1 MATPVLSAGIVVTD
15 RLPAPRRYLLL
26 RAYRNWGFPK
36 GLVEAGETPF
46 AAAQRETREETGL
59 ASLTFPCGEVYQET
73 PPYSGGKI
81 ARYYLG
87 VASTTAVT
95 LPVNPAL
102 GRPEHH
108 AFRWVTYEEGRRLLT
123 PRLQAI
129 LGWAHAT
136 MDGAAVS

>member
-1 MATPVLSAGIVVTD
+1 MRPLALSAGIVVVD

-36 GLVEAGETPF
+36 GLPEPGEAPF

-59 ASLTFPCGEVYQET
+59 ASLAFPCGDIYRET
-73 PPYSGGKI
+73 APYGGKV

-87 VASTTAVT
+87 LTPTTAVT
-95 LPVNPAL
+95 LPVNPQL

-108 AFRWVTYEEGRRLLT
+108 AFAWMTYEEGRRLLV

-129 LGWAHAT
+129 LTWAQDSLEGCA
-136 MDGAAVS
+136 S

>member
-1 MATPVLSAGIVVTD
+1 MTIPVLSAGVVVAD

-46 AAAQRETREETGL
+46 VAAQRETREETGL
-59 ASLTFPCGEVYQET
+59 AYLSFPCGEIYRET

-87 VASTTAVT
+87 VASATAVT

-108 AFRWVTYEEGRRLLT
+108 AFRWAPYEEGVGLLV

-129 LGWAHAT
+129 LAWAQAVL
-136 MDGAAVS
+136 DAAS